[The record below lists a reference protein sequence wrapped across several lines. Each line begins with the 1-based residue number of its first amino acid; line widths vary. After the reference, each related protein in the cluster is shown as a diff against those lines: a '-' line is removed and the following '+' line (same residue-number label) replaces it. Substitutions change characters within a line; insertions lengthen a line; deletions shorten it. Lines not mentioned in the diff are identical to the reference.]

1 MNNARILLIR
11 ASADSLCDGFKATQH
26 LQHFLNMFSKSVLLP
41 IYSIRKLSFH
51 SAFIWLNRVSA
62 GDRFHVLGGLV
73 ICNGAVFDSNL
84 GDLDSDAHPRLLL
97 MLLSVACQT
106 LCDACVFSITVEPA
120 FSIGK
125 VSIRDRRR
133 QSVLDG

>member
-1 MNNARILLIR
+1 MRRIQSD
-11 ASADSLCDGFKATQH
+11 SALATFFEH
-26 LQHFLNMFSKSVLLP
+26 FSKSVLLP

-106 LCDACVFSITVEPA
+106 LCDACVFSITAEPA